1 MNRLFCI
8 ALSVFLC
15 SCAVTDKRHG
25 GYHYTEGDA
34 VSAAFD
40 RFSAV
45 SIQSDI
51 EYGGYV
57 YRDDNG
63 YFYTYA
69 KGLSSS
75 GKLAFNRVVLGVPVI
90 AMWHTHGNS
99 DSDFSD
105 QDIITANKRCITSYM
120 MNKTDKLFI
129 YKGCGYAVA
138 K

>member
-25 GYHYTEGDA
+25 GYHYTEGYA

-69 KGLSSS
+69 S
-75 GKLAFNRVVLGVPVI
+75 GMRGSGELAFTPKAIDADVVGS
-90 AMWHTHGNS
+90 WHTHG
-99 DSDFSD
+99 DSDLGLSGVDTDLAKRTCIPVYIMNRSREIFS
-105 QDIITANKRCITSYM
+105 
-120 MNKTDKLFI
+120 TDP
-129 YKGCGYAVA
+129 CGFLA
-138 K
+138 KN